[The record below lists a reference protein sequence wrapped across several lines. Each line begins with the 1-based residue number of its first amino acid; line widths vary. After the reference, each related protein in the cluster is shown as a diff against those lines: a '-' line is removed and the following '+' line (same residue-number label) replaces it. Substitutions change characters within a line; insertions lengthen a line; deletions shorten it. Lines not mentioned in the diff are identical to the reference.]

1 MKYWLMKTE
10 PDTFSIQ
17 DLYNS
22 KNHTTSWEG
31 VRNYQARNFMRDQ
44 MKKGDL
50 ILIYHSSCKTP
61 GIVGLASVTQESH
74 PDRTALDPN
83 SNYYDPKATAENPR
97 WYLVDVKWKETFNK
111 TISLKTL
118 KANLKLQEMKLVQ
131 KGCRLSVMP
140 VTKNEFN
147 LILEMSKKD

>member
-1 MKYWLMKTE
+1 MKTE

-61 GIVGLASVTQESH
+61 GIVGLASVTRESH

-83 SNYYDPKATAENPR
+83 SNYYDPKATIENPR

-118 KANLKLQEMKLVQ
+118 KANPKLQEMKLVQ

-147 LILEMSKKD
+147 LILEISKTN